1 MYRTP
6 TEVTVRSLKARQ
18 VRKRTYSYYEED
30 KTNVFI

>member
-18 VRKRTYSYYEED
+18 VRKRTYSYKEN
-30 KTNVFI
+30 KINVFI